1 MTKEE
6 LKQHCEKQVKACEMW
21 AENRGQ
27 EPSGKVYEE
36 HKLVLDLINELQDK
50 YYELWE
56 ESYEVEHARNIQ
68 LEEKIKA
75 LEQQPCDDCENN
87 DGECCRLLFEKSFNK
102 DCVSRQK
109 CKEGMLKYGFHAPD
123 MTVTEFIEDELMSVT
138 PTQGWIPVS
147 ERLPKVGEKVLCQCQ
162 ANIFEVLKL
171 MVDGWYHDE
180 NHCYM
185 SGFVIAWQPLPKP
198 YEEKRGSEE

>member
-1 MTKEE
+1 MTNE
-6 LKQHCEKQVKACEMW
+6 QVITRIKHNSMYKDDRETAD
-21 AENRGQ
+21 
-27 EPSGKVYEE
+27 Y
-36 HKLVLDLINELQDK
+36 I
-50 YYELWE
+50 
-56 ESYEVEHARNIQ
+56 
-68 LEEKIKA
+68 IKA
-75 LEQQPCDDCENN
+75 LEQQPCDDC
-87 DGECCRLLFEKSFNK
+87 
-102 DCVSRQK
+102 VSRQAV
-109 CKEGMLKYGFHAPD
+109 KEGMIKYGFHAPD
-123 MTVTEFIEDELMSVT
+123 MTVTEFIEDDLMSVT

-198 YEEKRGSEE
+198 YEEKGGH

>member
-6 LKQHCEKQVKACEMW
+6 LKKHCEKQVKACEMW

-36 HKLVLDLINELQDK
+36 HKLILELIN
-50 YYELWE
+50 
-56 ESYEVEHARNIQ
+56 
-68 LEEKIKA
+68 A
-75 LEQQPCDDCENN
+75 LEQQSSD
-87 DGECCRLLFEKSFNK
+87 
-102 DCVSRQK
+102 DCVSREQAIK
-109 CKEGMLKYGFHAPD
+109 AMTDWYIDMLENREGKD
-123 MTVTEFIEDELMSVT
+123 FINVLDSLPPVT
-138 PTQGWIPVS
+138 PTQSWIPVS

-185 SGFVIAWQPLPKP
+185 SGFVIAWQPLPEP
-198 YEEKRGSEE
+198 YEEKRGNENE